1 MQLFQSAEQFQDENV
16 VMVLGVE
23 AARVWE
29 KDVPAEEQKQRLN
42 GDKVP
47 VWEITCAV
55 QDGWLVAGIKVRVA
69 SETKPA
75 VSCRARSGSVACR
88 RSAVRTAT
96 SIWCRSPLTPG
107 PRRIGRRCVEAR
119 TTRWRRHRRR
129 YRPGSQRRWR
139 SCRLNLRPLVRV
151 VGVRVGAERHR
162 LSRHWTMHTAG

>member
-16 VMVLGVE
+16 IMVLGVE

-29 KDVPAEEQKQRLN
+29 KDVPSEEQKQRLN

-75 VSCRARSGSVACR
+75 V
-88 RSAVRTAT
+88 
-96 SIWCRSPLTPG
+96 TPG
-107 PRRIGRRCVEAR
+107 PIRFGGLQAFSRQDGNKHLVSFAADTWTQEDRPSLRRGKDDTVAPAPPPVP
-119 TTRWRRHRRR
+119 TRE
-129 YRPGSQRRWR
+129 PAK
-139 SCRLNLRPLVRV
+139 V
-151 VGVRVGAERHR
+151 A
-162 LSRHWTMHTAG
+162 

>member
-69 SETKPA
+69 AETKPA
-75 VSCRARSGSVACR
+75 VS
-88 RSAVRTAT
+88 
-96 SIWCRSPLTPG
+96 PG
-107 PRRIGRRCVEAR
+107 PIRFGGLQAFSRQDGNKHLVSFAADTWTQEDRPSLRRGKDDTVAPAPPPVP
-119 TTRWRRHRRR
+119 TRE
-129 YRPGSQRRWR
+129 PAKVS
-139 SCRLNLRPLVRV
+139 
-151 VGVRVGAERHR
+151 
-162 LSRHWTMHTAG
+162 